1 MAVDTPEKL
10 GYPHLSLVTMTPSGK
25 AMRTVCP
32 SVADYSWHPKDDL
45 LAYIQTAESDY
56 SKDHSKSLGVWTYD
70 ADTGKTSRLCETG
83 SSLNWAAFDG
93 SVYVLDG
100 PRAEREDEWPKVMR
114 WDSALRKLVLTPYAD
129 FFFSPKGRYYYQFG
143 YMAARDRLFLR
154 ESNEDI
160 TQTYACLTEAS
171 TVQFVGWLSESLLS
185 VDMFYKGASGRRLFD
200 CTDGALYGIEGYPIT
215 LTDDGTAVI
224 ISKKD
229 GTFVKT
235 RLTELPILG
244 TGKTIPPKENE

>member
-1 MAVDTPEKL
+1 
-10 GYPHLSLVTMTPSGK
+10 
-25 AMRTVCP
+25 
-32 SVADYSWHPKDDL
+32 
-45 LAYIQTAESDY
+45 
-56 SKDHSKSLGVWTYD
+56 
-70 ADTGKTSRLCETG
+70 
-83 SSLNWAAFDG
+83 
-93 SVYVLDG
+93 
-100 PRAEREDEWPKVMR
+100 
-114 WDSALRKLVLTPYAD
+114 
-129 FFFSPKGRYYYQFG
+129 
-143 YMAARDRLFLR
+143 MAARDRLFLR